1 MGASLAPRLPTCQE
15 ILAREPANRPEGGT
29 PPRYAAAMD
38 LEVRARELLTNFY
51 AAFSTGLPTGWED
64 SMAED
69 VIVIGTDDAEW
80 LQGRDR
86 VAPVLQAQMAEM
98 SAAGMRVDADDPQVG
113 VAGSTVWVADQPT
126 LRMADGAP
134 VSMRLT
140 FVATEE
146 DGRLVVKQLHVSV
159 GVPNE
164 EVFNQTLTQ

>member
-1 MGASLAPRLPTCQE
+1 MGVSLAPRFP
-15 ILAREPANRPEGGT
+15 ILARGLGKEAPNRPDRWT
-29 PPRYAAAMD
+29 LRRYAAGMD
-38 LEVRARELLTNFY
+38 LEARARELLANFY
-51 AAFSTGLPTGWED
+51 AAFSTGLRTGWED

-98 SAAGMRVDADDPQVG
+98 SEAGMHVDADDPQVG

-140 FVATEE
+140 FVATEV

-164 EVFNQTLTQ
+164 EVLNQTLTQ

>member
-1 MGASLAPRLPTCQE
+1 
-15 ILAREPANRPEGGT
+15 
-29 PPRYAAAMD
+29 MD

-98 SAAGMRVDADDPQVG
+98 STAGMRVDADDPQVG
-113 VAGSTVWVADQPT
+113 FAGSTVWVADQPT

-140 FVATEE
+140 FVATEV
-146 DGRLVVKQLHVSV
+146 DARLVVKQLHVSI

>member
-1 MGASLAPRLPTCQE
+1 
-15 ILAREPANRPEGGT
+15 
-29 PPRYAAAMD
+29 MD
-38 LEVRARELLTNFY
+38 LEARARELLTNFY

-86 VAPVLQAQMAEM
+86 IAPVLQAQMAEM
-98 SAAGMRVDADDPQVG
+98 SEAGMHVDADDPQVG

-164 EVFNQTLTQ
+164 EVFSQTLTQ

>member
-1 MGASLAPRLPTCQE
+1 
-15 ILAREPANRPEGGT
+15 
-29 PPRYAAAMD
+29 MD
-38 LEVRARELLTNFY
+38 LEARARELLANFY

-64 SMAED
+64 RLAED
-69 VIVIGTDDAEW
+69 VVVIGTDEAEW

-86 VAPVLQAQMAEM
+86 VVPVLQAQMAEM

-113 VAGSTVWVADQPT
+113 IAGSTVWVADQPT

-140 FVATEE
+140 AVATQQG
-146 DGRLVVKQLHVSV
+146 DRLVIKQLHVSV

-164 EVFNQTLTQ
+164 EVFDQNLAQ